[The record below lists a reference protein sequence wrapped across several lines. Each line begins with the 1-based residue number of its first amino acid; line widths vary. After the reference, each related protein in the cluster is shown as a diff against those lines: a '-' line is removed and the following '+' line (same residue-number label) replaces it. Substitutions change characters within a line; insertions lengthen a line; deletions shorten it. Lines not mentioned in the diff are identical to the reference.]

1 MIRNAKKILCSV
13 LLIVC
18 SYASADLITIYN
30 TTTRDLYVAVYY
42 LQMMASNAQ
51 CATPISYIAAGAS
64 AQINRPDRWFGY
76 DRELVFVED
85 QTLLTDNIA
94 ATDLNAYY
102 SKNVGDLQGST
113 FYLGDDGGDVYGYT
127 VVEWDVIH
135 IPLQYAQQELIST
148 LPAIGNNP
156 YKNTPASVRI
166 GNDLSVQE
174 QNYLAQRLPK
184 IQACLNRYCQQPL
197 NNNVPSIALV
207 CSGGGYR
214 ATLYAVGA
222 LKGLSEMQLMDSLS
236 YVVGLSGST
245 WAIGSWISSGKS
257 IQEFHDW
264 LIDNIGFDM
273 KGLDADDCTL
283 IADTVA
289 TKYVSGQPFGFV
301 DLYGSCVA
309 NDLFDFFSNDKMS
322 VHLSDQS
329 IRIADGSLPLPIYTA
344 ISGEENETEHLWYEF
359 TPHEVG
365 ASWLNAYVP
374 TWAFGRKFKNG
385 ISTSNAPEQ
394 TLGTLMGTFG
404 LAVGITLR
412 RMFQEANISDSMK
425 TVLLKKILNNILA
438 QYGEDRPI
446 SAEYF
451 NFMYGLQQ
459 TPFNNLTIAHLVDA
473 GINFN
478 LPYPPISGQRPE
490 RKADI
495 IIFVD
500 ASAGTV
506 GAELQNVEN
515 YARANNLPFPV
526 IDYTN
531 IGNHAISIF
540 TSDDPQVPIVIYIP
554 RIVDQVLLDAHKN
567 DLPDFYNY
575 LNNFD
580 IEKCIADEACNTFN
594 FSYTHDQAR
603 RLTALGEFNMLM
615 AHDSIVQ
622 AVNLKSVK

>member
-1 MIRNAKKILCSV
+1 MIRNVKMILYS
-13 LLIVC
+13 LLFVC

-30 TTTRDLYVAVYY
+30 TTTRDLCVAVYY

-51 CATPISYIAAGAS
+51 CATPISYIAAGTS

-85 QTLLTDNIA
+85 QTLLTNTLA
-94 ATDLNAYY
+94 ASDLNAYH

-113 FYLGDDGGDVYGYT
+113 FYLGDNSGDIYGYT
-127 VVEWDVIH
+127 VVEWDVVQV
-135 IPLQYAQQELIST
+135 PLEYAQQELISM

-156 YKNTPASVRI
+156 YKDTSASVRI
-166 GNDLSVQE
+166 GNDLSAQE
-174 QNYLAQRLPK
+174 QDYLAQRILK
-184 IQACLNRYCQQPL
+184 IRACLNQFCQQPL

-214 ATLYAVGA
+214 AMLYATGA
-222 LKGLSEMQLMDSLS
+222 LKALDELQLMDGLS

-264 LIDNIGFDM
+264 VIHNIDVDM
-273 KGLDADDCTL
+273 TDIDDDDVDL

-289 TKYVSGQPFGFV
+289 TKYASGQPFGFV
-301 DLYGSCVA
+301 DLYGACIA
-309 NDLFDFFSNDKMS
+309 NDLFDFFTNDKDQ
-322 VHLSDQS
+322 VYLSDQS
-329 IRIADGSLPLPIYTA
+329 TRIADGSLPLPIYTA
-344 ISGEENETEHLWYEF
+344 ISGESNASERLWYEF

-365 ASWLNAYVP
+365 APWLNAYVP
-374 TWAFGRKFKNG
+374 TWAFGRKFNNG
-385 ISTSNAPEQ
+385 VSVTNAPEQ
-394 TLGTLMGTFG
+394 TLGTMLGTFG
-404 LAVGITLR
+404 LAVGVTLENLLQQTDITQNLKS
-412 RMFQEANISDSMK
+412 A
-425 TVLLKKILNNILA
+425 LLKNILA
-438 QYGEDRPI
+438 RITAQYGNDRAI

-451 NFMYGLQQ
+451 NFVFGLPN
-459 TPFNNLTIAHLVDA
+459 TYYNNLAIAQLVDA
-473 GINFN
+473 GIDIN

-515 YARANNLPFPV
+515 YARVNNLPFPV

-531 IGNHAISIF
+531 IGNNAVSIF
-540 TSDDPQVPIVIYIP
+540 TSVDPQVPIVIYIP
-554 RIVDQVLLDAHKN
+554 RIVDQDLLDAHQN
-567 DLPDFYNY
+567 DLPELYNY
-575 LNNFD
+575 LKDFD
-580 IEKCIADEACNTFN
+580 IDQCCDDGACNTFN
-594 FSYTHDQAR
+594 FSYTSDQAR
-603 RLTALGEFNMLM
+603 QMTALGEFNMLM
-615 AHDSIVQ
+615 AKDIIAQ
-622 AVNLKSVK
+622 AVTVKSAL